1 MSKFLV
7 VLSDSV
13 DTGAPF
19 GVQLVVFLQVYAPGD
34 VKVTTPSAILRDPS
48 TSAEIVFVALP
59 TSFGAD
65 HANRLRW
72 KNLVLF
78 DCFDEP
84 VPEWGASDQG
94 FLSTLTDR
102 YLKTHTDDKIDFG
115 FKAGRLPI
123 ALSGELSR
131 NYFRDL
137 ARRRWRGLGS
147 YIGLDPRPWDLCF
160 FGAVTFVVKTSADGC
175 NQRYHQRV
183 EWIREIAQRKD
194 FRFQGGLIE
203 LPYLRFSEL
212 EGDGYSLPRF
222 VRMEKRIHFK
232 ELFAMM
238 ARSKV
243 SLTPT
248 GHARWTYRHY
258 ESVYAGCDVVSTD
271 LSGIRT
277 LLPLPVHCFEMV
289 PDHQPV
295 SPSVEKVLNQWRDR
309 APLRE
314 AAFEYLEQFLFRGR
328 YDACRPAIFEHF
340 LAQVEGD

>member
-13 DTGAPF
+13 DTGVPL
-19 GVQLVVFLQVYAPGD
+19 GDQLVGFLQVYAPGQ
-34 VKVTTPSAILRDPS
+34 VKVTTPSEILRES
-48 TSAEIVFVALP
+48 SIAAEIVFVALP

-65 HANRLRW
+65 HAIRLRW
-72 KNLVLF
+72 KKLVLF

-84 VPEWGASDQG
+84 APEWGASDQE

-102 YLKTHTDDKIDFG
+102 YMKTHTDDKIDFG
-115 FKAGRLPI
+115 FRAGMLPI

-131 NYFRDL
+131 NYVRDL
-137 ARRRWRGLGS
+137 AKRRWRGLGAC
-147 YIGLDPRPWDLCF
+147 IGLDPRPWDICF
-160 FGAVTFVVKTSADGC
+160 FGAVTFVVTPSADGC
-175 NQRYHQRV
+175 SLRYHQRV
-183 EWIREIAQRKD
+183 EWIREIEQRKD
-194 FRFQGGLIE
+194 FRFRGGLME
-203 LPYLRFSEL
+203 LPYLRFSDL
-212 EGDGYSLPRF
+212 EGEGYSVPEKD
-222 VRMEKRIHFK
+222 RMGERVQFR
-232 ELFAMM
+232 ELFTMM
-238 ARSKV
+238 AHSKV

-271 LSGIRT
+271 LSGINT
-277 LLPLPVHCFEMV
+277 LLPLPAHCFEMV

-295 SPSVEKVLNQWRDR
+295 SPSVEKVLNKWRDR

-314 AAFEYLEQFLFRGR
+314 AAVEYLEQYLFRGR
-328 YDACRPAIFEHF
+328 YDICRPAIFEQF